1 MGRRP
6 TNPDSVVRLRKRKQ
20 RSGKLFY
27 YYDLGGSPRKE
38 IALGGDYGLAIV
50 EYAKLE
56 KSRASSAIAQSVLTF
71 AYVAELYMDE
81 VVPTKAPA
89 SQKDN
94 IRELKQLLLFFNDP
108 PAPLEAIEPHH
119 VVQYLRKRG
128 KTAPVRA
135 NREKSLLSAI
145 WNFARQSGYTA
156 LANPC
161 AGVKGHKESGRDTY
175 IEDDLL
181 ARVYSFADQPL
192 KDALDLFY
200 LTGQRITDTLKMD
213 ERDIRDGQLT
223 VQQNKTKAKRRIEIV
238 GELKLVMDRIS
249 ARKEGYNI
257 RSTRLIVMTTGQP
270 MTSSM
275 LRGRFDA
282 ARELAGVEKADFQ
295 MRDLR
300 AKAGTDKAES
310 SGDILQARDQLG
322 HTTVVMTEQY
332 IRKRIGKK
340 VTPTK

>member
-27 YYDLGGSPRKE
+27 YYDLGGNPRKE